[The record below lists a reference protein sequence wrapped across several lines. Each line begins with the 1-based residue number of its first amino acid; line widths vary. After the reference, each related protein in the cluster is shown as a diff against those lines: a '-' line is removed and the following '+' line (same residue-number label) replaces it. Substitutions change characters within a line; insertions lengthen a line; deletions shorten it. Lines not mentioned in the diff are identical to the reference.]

1 MLPSYLKVSEIID
14 SDRLKGRVGLTEK
27 YIFNYAK
34 QYITPHLITEK
45 HENDNEKI
53 LKPHLHA

>member
-1 MLPSYLKVSEIID
+1 MMLEIK
-14 SDRLKGRVGLTEK
+14 RLKLRLKLKLRLRLRLNLKGLDHLTEK

-34 QYITPHLITEK
+34 QYITPHLITEE

-53 LKPHLHA
+53 